1 MPNSHGP
8 IGVRSLLPILI
19 VLCLSGIH
27 CQVIQESVRENFRN
41 DLRKGRDLN
50 TDEAELLEKKLAA
63 EPNDITSRTQL
74 LGYYQNRRLGQ
85 DESALAAIRRH
96 VLWLVRN
103 SPDAAVL
110 GSPDGTIIRSAD
122 PEGYSEG
129 KKAWMNQLER
139 DPDNVT
145 LLGHAARF
153 LHFSERKTR
162 IELLQ
167 RARSLESSNPEWPE
181 RLGHEYGTNIF
192 RGSEPNRKEA
202 AEKALEMY
210 ETAFELSDERDRETL
225 LEDLA
230 KVAFEAGRQD
240 KARQYA
246 ESLLQGAS
254 AGMSW
259 NYGNRVHHGNLVLGR
274 IALAEGNVKAAKFGL
289 VAAANTKGS
298 PGLMSFGP
306 NMTLAKDFL
315 ERGEQDV
322 VLKYFRLCSRF
333 WENDRGRL
341 DEWTAQVKEG
351 KIPEFGANL
360 AY

>member
-1 MPNSHGP
+1 MPNSQGP
-8 IGVRSLLPILI
+8 IGVRSFLPILI

-27 CQVIQESVRENFRN
+27 CQVVQESIRENFRN
-41 DLRKGRDLN
+41 DLRKGRHL
-50 TDEAELLEKKLAA
+50 TADEAELLEERLAGK
-63 EPNDITSRTQL
+63 PSDITSRTQL
-74 LGYYQNRRLGQ
+74 LGYYQNRRLDR
-85 DESALAAIRRH
+85 DESALAEIRRH

-110 GSPDGTIIRSAD
+110 GSPDGTIVRSAD

-129 KKAWMNQLER
+129 KKAWMDQLEG

-145 LLGHAARF
+145 FLGHAAGF

-167 RARSLESSNPEWPE
+167 RARSLDSSNPEWPR
-181 RLGHEYGTNIF
+181 RLGLEYQANIF
-192 RGSEPNRKEA
+192 RSSEPTRKVA

-210 ETAFELSDERDRETL
+210 ETAFELSDERERETL

-230 KVAFEAGRQD
+230 KVAFEAGRHD

-254 AGMSW
+254 DGMSW
-259 NYGNRVHHGNLVLGR
+259 NYGNRVHYGNLVLGR
-274 IALAEGNVKAAKFGL
+274 IALAEGNAKAAKFRL

-298 PGLMSFGP
+298 PRLKAAGP
-306 NMTLAKDFL
+306 NMTLARDFL

-322 VLKYFRLCSRF
+322 VLKYFRLCARF

-351 KIPEFGANL
+351 KIPDFGGNL